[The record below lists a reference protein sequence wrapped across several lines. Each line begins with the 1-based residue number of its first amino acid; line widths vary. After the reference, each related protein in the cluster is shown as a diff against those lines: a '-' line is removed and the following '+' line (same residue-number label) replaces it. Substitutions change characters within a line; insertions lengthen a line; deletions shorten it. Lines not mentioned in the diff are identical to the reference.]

1 MEALM
6 IRRSMALL
14 ACAAALIG
22 AGAHEAQA
30 QARSG
35 EQGER
40 FVVSGVILYDGG
52 GLAWLQEP
60 SLTSNR
66 AVAVR
71 LSDSIG
77 PYRVT
82 KILDDRVE
90 LEGPGGTVL
99 VPVYNGPAGPG
110 SAVAMTGDGS
120 ATAATPHASG
130 PGTPASVQQGAS
142 PDPAQ
147 GSARALRERLD
158 VARRHAQQLQ
168 AAGHTVAQQPT
179 SVTAPRATIG
189 PSSGGAAGTTAAPQA
204 GSLPAGGL
212 PTMDA
217 GARGTQSGGQVAAPA
232 PGGSTSD
239 VVIAE
244 KRQTFQQMLG
254 LK

>member
-1 MEALM
+1 
-6 IRRSMALL
+6 MALL
-14 ACAAALIG
+14 ACAAALVG
-22 AGAHEAQA
+22 AGVHDGQA
-30 QARSG
+30 QSRSG

-60 SLTSNR
+60 SLTGNR

-90 LEGPGGTVL
+90 LQGPGGTVL

-120 ATAATPHASG
+120 APAATPHASG
-130 PGTPASVQQGAS
+130 PGTPGTVPQAAS

-168 AAGHTVAQQPT
+168 AAGHTVAQQPAP
-179 SVTAPRATIG
+179 VTAPRATIG
-189 PSSGGAAGTTAAPQA
+189 PSGGGAGGATPAPQGGNLQA
-204 GSLPAGGL
+204 GSL

-217 GARGTQSGGQVAAPA
+217 GTQGSQGGGQVAAPV